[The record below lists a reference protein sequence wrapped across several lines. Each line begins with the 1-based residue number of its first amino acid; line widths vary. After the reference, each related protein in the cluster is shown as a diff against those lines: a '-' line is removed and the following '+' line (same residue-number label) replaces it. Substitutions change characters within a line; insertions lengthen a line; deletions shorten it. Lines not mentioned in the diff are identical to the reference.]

1 MKLEYKVKNNVIE
14 YLEYPFKCS
23 YAFMHKIISASSI
36 QEMVQTFGRPALCI
50 NNNEFIFLSK
60 DDNDALLLFCERNDI
75 PVIIRVDVWGYI
87 LECFLDT
94 ELTEKSKQYSYKQ
107 LNNCGI
113 SEQECYSIRKEVSQR
128 MIAYNFTSCLWEW
141 CYLGLFDLLCASTG
155 IFSGDAH
162 RLRDK
167 DFERFYFRTMD
178 IAFKGITMDTQSSIA
193 SMSET

>member
-1 MKLEYKVKNNVIE
+1 MNLEYQIKDHAIE

-23 YAFMHKIISASSI
+23 YAFQHKTITATSI
-36 QEMVQTFGRPALCI
+36 QEMVQTLGRPAICI

-60 DDNDALLLFCERNDI
+60 EDKDSLLSFCEKNAV
-75 PVIIRVDVWGYI
+75 PVIDRVDVWGYI

-94 ELTEKSKQYSYKQ
+94 ELTERSKQYSYMQ

-113 SEQECYSIRKEVSQR
+113 SEQDCYSLRKEVGQR

-155 IFSGDAH
+155 ILSGEAH
-162 RLRDK
+162 RLSDK
-167 DFERFYFRTMD
+167 DFERFYFKTMD
-178 IAFKGITMDTQSSIA
+178 IALKGVIMDTQSSTA
-193 SMSET
+193 SKPAT